1 MFIKINRVVLAVGSK
16 NNGLNHLGALA
27 QDMLGIPPDYSIAM
41 KHASTL
47 LPRPPAPGT
56 TLVGECTVRPT
67 TGLFRTVEPNSPRTV
82 YGLPLY
88 RFDLCYIVYMVRNTI
103 FHHAKVLPLG
113 FLGAYGLPDAP

>member
-47 LPRPPAPGT
+47 LPRPPAPVT
-56 TLVGECTVRPT
+56 TLVGEWRREEGRDGEEWIGSAEVD
-67 TGLFRTVEPNSPRTV
+67 VV
-82 YGLPLY
+82 
-88 RFDLCYIVYMVRNTI
+88 
-103 FHHAKVLPLG
+103 
-113 FLGAYGLPDAP
+113 

>member
-1 MFIKINRVVLAVGSK
+1 MWSQGGPKLGQKGQKQHLLGPGGPGCPKMAGTRWNKIGTVYRQSK
-16 NNGLNHLGALA
+16 LTIL
-27 QDMLGIPPDYSIAM
+27 
-41 KHASTL
+41 
-47 LPRPPAPGT
+47 T
-56 TLVGECTVRPT
+56 TLHHSTVRPT

>member
-1 MFIKINRVVLAVGSK
+1 MIC
-16 NNGLNHLGALA
+16 
-27 QDMLGIPPDYSIAM
+27 
-41 KHASTL
+41 
-47 LPRPPAPGT
+47 
-56 TLVGECTVRPT
+56 LVCLVPFTVRPN